1 MKALNYPS
9 LNAKQKQLL
18 KDEAK
23 RQARKYYEEQTELCS
38 KILDNALLL
47 SLRYEFGFGEKRLKR
62 AYFAFF
68 KMHKQLS
75 EMYDAEKNEDL
86 YSIYENQLHNL
97 GFDPKA
103 WEAELTKELEAIDG

>member
-23 RQARKYYEEQTELCS
+23 RQARIYYKEQTEFCA

-47 SLRYEFGFGEKRLKR
+47 SLRREFGSGR
-62 AYFAFF
+62 
-68 KMHKQLS
+68 S
-75 EMYDAEKNEDL
+75 
-86 YSIYENQLHNL
+86 
-97 GFDPKA
+97 G
-103 WEAELTKELEAIDG
+103 